1 MIEVDA
7 NDCEMNAAAILDLTH
22 QESWSS
28 LTMRN
33 GPANVLDGPFD
44 PPERN
49 PGENTVYVYVLFL
62 INEHFF
68 QVY

>member
-44 PPERN
+44 PLKEILER
-49 PGENTVYVYVLFL
+49 TLSTSMYCS
-62 INEHFF
+62 
-68 QVY
+68 